1 VTITSIE
8 GKRAQPGENMTA
20 KDKREYVRRPVDIPV
35 DFIVQGRL
43 YQGSIRNISEDGFLI
58 ETEGT
63 FSVGQ
68 NISMIYS
75 FHLFGRENRAGR
87 IIWIGSQVIGVKF
100 EQPKNNK

>member
-1 VTITSIE
+1 
-8 GKRAQPGENMTA
+8 MTT

-43 YQGSIRNISEDGFLI
+43 YQGWIRNISEDGFLI

-75 FHLFGRENRAGR
+75 FHLFGQENRAGR
-87 IIWIGSQVIGVKF
+87 IIWVGSQVIGVKF
-100 EQPKNNK
+100 ERPENNK